1 VLLATRTRGLENI
14 RMDRSSTIQVAN
26 YIKKSNLARD
36 VKCPINYSDV
46 ILNLGHLSAN
56 NIPVSG
62 PIPSGLYGSWFVSYA
77 AKMQSG
83 IRGSYFQADP
93 RISRNR
99 QAPSY
104 HGAEWAGGKQL
115 MRQTLE
121 AYINPEEA
129 EQIIHNNKVR
139 HFLRSANFLGM
150 TSVLEFFRNTMTLYV
165 PKQWNDESN
174 LAESYT
180 GYSPQKL
187 GMATLNYAGIKQ
199 QGLV

>member
-1 VLLATRTRGLENI
+1 
-14 RMDRSSTIQVAN
+14 MDRASTIQVAN

-36 VKCPINYSDV
+36 IKCPINYSDV

-56 NIPVSG
+56 KIPISG
-62 PIPSGLYGSWFVSYA
+62 TIPTGLYGSWFVSYA

-93 RISRNR
+93 RVSRNR
-99 QAPSY
+99 QTPSY

-121 AYINPEEA
+121 AYIKPEEA

-165 PKQWNDESN
+165 PKQWNGENN

-180 GYSPQKL
+180 GFSPLKL